1 MQAHIRFHVKDR
13 IVYGFTRRN
22 TRFHQFKVHIV
33 FITVITF
40 SYLHE
45 VFSKRNSRN
54 NAFSWSIV
62 NNKNINLVSCDPDAV
77 FQQIDLLLYQKN
89 WVVAM
94 AVESAQAVLD
104 FLLLCGFR
112 SELWD
117 NGLCNVLYGFG
128 SLFWGYD
135 VHRWDVNE
143 DWIPFHLTETPV
155 VDELAQV

>member
-77 FQQIDLLLYQKN
+77 FQQIDLLFDQKIQWLQWLWN
-89 WVVAM
+89 LLR
-94 AVESAQAVLD
+94 QRCIFYFFAVLEVS
-104 FLLLCGFR
+104 FETMVSAMSFMVLAAC
-112 SELWD
+112 SEGRTSIGGTWTKIE
-117 NGLCNVLYGFG
+117 F
-128 SLFWGYD
+128 
-135 VHRWDVNE
+135 
-143 DWIPFHLTETPV
+143 PFISRRPL
-155 VDELAQV
+155 